1 MTFEQVKEVFDG
13 AREFGYQFQ
22 TNDSHTYTNP
32 FAKVTVELNESLE
45 IMCITDSEFRHRLD
59 MNDLI
64 KIVVTENCET
74 PVTIVRQ
81 QSF

>member
-22 TNDSHTYTNP
+22 TNDSHTYANP
-32 FAKVTVELNESLE
+32 FAKVTVELNEALE
-45 IMCITDSEFRHRLD
+45 VMCLIDREFRYRFD
-59 MNDLI
+59 MNGLI
-64 KIVVTENCET
+64 KIVIAENCDK